1 MWLKHSF
8 RLVLPN
14 LTSMMYER
22 KALIYNLVAL
32 FLVIAAIPM
41 DFHPIIGKLAIIIV
55 WVMALMAWMRKSRT
69 ESATPHEKTD
79 NNGFC
84 QKHWNS

>member
-41 DFHPIIGKLAIIIV
+41 DFRPIIGKLAIIIV
-55 WVMALMAWMRKSRT
+55 WMMALIAWMQKPRT
-69 ESATPHEKTD
+69 ALAPPHEQIRCL
-79 NNGFC
+79 GLRY
-84 QKHWNS
+84 

>member
-22 KALIYNLVAL
+22 KALIYNFVAL
-32 FLVIAAIPM
+32 FLLIAAMPT
-41 DFHPIIGKLAIIIV
+41 DFRPIIGKLAIIIV
-55 WVMALMAWMRKSRT
+55 WMMALIAWMQKPRH
-69 ESATPHEKTD
+69 ELDPPHEHLR
-79 NNGFC
+79 GLGLRY
-84 QKHWNS
+84 

>member
-22 KALIYNLVAL
+22 KALIYNFVAL
-32 FLVIAAIPM
+32 FLLIAAMPT
-41 DFHPIIGKLAIIIV
+41 DFRPIIGKLAIIIV
-55 WVMALMAWMRKSRT
+55 WMMAFIAWMQKPRT
-69 ESATPHEKTD
+69 ELAPPHEHIR
-79 NNGFC
+79 GLGLRY
-84 QKHWNS
+84 

>member
-22 KALIYNLVAL
+22 KALIYNFVAL
-32 FLVIAAIPM
+32 FLLIAAMPT
-41 DFHPIIGKLAIIIV
+41 DFRPIIGKLAIIIV
-55 WVMALMAWMRKSRT
+55 WMMAFIAWMQKPRT
-69 ESATPHEKTD
+69 ELDPPHEHIR
-79 NNGFC
+79 GLGLRY
-84 QKHWNS
+84 

>member
-1 MWLKHSF
+1 
-8 RLVLPN
+8 
-14 LTSMMYER
+14 MMYER

-55 WVMALMAWMRKSRT
+55 WMMALIAWMQKPRH
-69 ESATPHEKTD
+69 ELDPPHEHLR
-79 NNGFC
+79 GLGLRY
-84 QKHWNS
+84 

>member
-22 KALIYNLVAL
+22 KALIYNFVAL
-32 FLVIAAIPM
+32 FLVIAAMPM
-41 DFHPIIGKLAIIIV
+41 DFRPIIGKLAIIIV
-55 WVMALMAWMRKSRT
+55 WMMALIAWMQKPRT
-69 ESATPHEKTD
+69 ELAPPHEHIR
-79 NNGFC
+79 GLGLRY
-84 QKHWNS
+84 